1 MEVNDPW
8 NVDTL
13 EEFLYYCCPE
23 CKDQR
28 MQCKEDFIKHAL
40 DKHPKSKISFSKML
54 LVKKENSIELDHGK
68 SIDIQTFE
76 TACDIEYLVKS
87 ENNEDWHNNSKTIN
101 HLKKEQ
107 LFENKVQ
114 AEEVQ
119 SKDTTVI
126 EDSKDFE
133 CKSCS
138 KSFSSA
144 QYLRKHIYN
153 IHEGHKDFNCKYCV
167 KSFSQKSSLKNHIHT
182 VHLKEHLGTIH
193 NKDYKS
199 ESISQEDY
207 KSESISQVVPLKIHK
222 NYTCKSC
229 SKSFSSAQYL
239 KKHIHNVHEGHKDF
253 NCDSCGKSFSQKST
267 LKNHIHI
274 VHEGHKDFKCESCSK
289 LFSCAT
295 NLKKHGIIILFMY
308 TYPST

>member
-54 LVKKENSIELDHGK
+54 LVKKENPIELDHVK

-107 LFENKVQ
+107 L
-114 AEEVQ
+114 VQ
-119 SKDTTVI
+119 SNDTTVI

-144 QYLRKHIYN
+144 QYL
-153 IHEGHKDFNCKYCV
+153 
-167 KSFSQKSSLKNHIHT
+167 
-182 VHLKEHLGTIH
+182 
-193 NKDYKS
+193 
-199 ESISQEDY
+199 
-207 KSESISQVVPLKIHK
+207 
-222 NYTCKSC
+222 
-229 SKSFSSAQYL
+229 
-239 KKHIHNVHEGHKDF
+239 
-253 NCDSCGKSFSQKST
+253 
-267 LKNHIHI
+267 
-274 VHEGHKDFKCESCSK
+274 
-289 LFSCAT
+289 
-295 NLKKHGIIILFMY
+295 
-308 TYPST
+308 